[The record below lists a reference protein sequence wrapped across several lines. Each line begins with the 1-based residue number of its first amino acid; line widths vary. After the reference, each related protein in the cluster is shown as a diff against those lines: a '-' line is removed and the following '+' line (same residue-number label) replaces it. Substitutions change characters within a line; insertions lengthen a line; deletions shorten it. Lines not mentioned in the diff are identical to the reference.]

1 MIATAALQASTNFL
15 AQLANPAARA
25 LALGAAAGLG
35 LAAFRVK
42 ATSTCL
48 FTWTAVLYAA
58 LAMPF
63 LGWMLPPVSIA
74 TPAFLQP
81 ALDNLRASEIFNANS
96 QSLVATETQ
105 SSLVERNTLNAS
117 SPSAAAERRK
127 NAARPERSRTGASRG
142 SVNVDTSKPQGGA
155 RSTLTVASNPVSAE
169 TTAAKM
175 PMPSSSQRP
184 SIPWTVIAS
193 AIYLA
198 VAAIFL
204 VRFSVGLTYGRR
216 LVRRAQTIDDPLVIR
231 KLASG
236 PTVRVAESELISVP
250 VTMGALCPTILLPAD
265 WREWNDAKLSA
276 VLAHEL
282 SHVARRDPLTQG
294 LSLLHRAIF
303 WFSPLA
309 WFLDRRLADLAE
321 QASDEAALS
330 CGTDRKHYARILL
343 DFFEALHAAP
353 ERVWWQGVS
362 MAKAGQ
368 AEKRVERILSWKGS
382 VAMHL
387 KKSIAVVLISFAIP
401 VVYLVASAHPAQHVP
416 MPGMTFTQDQTPQP
430 AVQPAPAAKVQPSS
444 TPAPA
449 IASTPEEPPAPEPA
463 SSAEPTSAPAP
474 AAGISG
480 GVAGPAPVAPVA
492 PMAAYPPN
500 AALAPITPAPRAYQF
515 YQSDAQARKAEAQA
529 QALALR
535 ARAMADQ
542 AAHSSYGHGSS
553 YAYGYDDD
561 QRFVIVTG
569 KSDSL
574 TMSGS
579 SADARHVQKLRK
591 SIPGD
596 FIWFQVDEKSYIIR
610 DQATVD
616 RARQLW
622 APQEELGKKQEE
634 LGKQQEALGKQQE
647 ELGAKMEKVRVN
659 VPDMTAQLDK
669 LKAELKAL
677 GPNATMDQLGGI
689 QEEIGQLQEKMGDIQ
704 SHAGEQQGKLGEEM
718 GALGEKQGQLGEL
731 QGKLGEQQAELAEK
745 ASHEMKLLLEDAV
758 KKGLAQPEL

>member
-1 MIATAALQASTNFL
+1 MTATAALQTSSTLL

-42 ATSTCL
+42 ATSTRL

-58 LAMPF
+58 LAMPV
-63 LGWMLPPVSIA
+63 LLWILPPVPIA
-74 TPAFLQP
+74 APPSLQN
-81 ALDNLRASEIFNANS
+81 ALNRLRDIQVLGGSNQTF
-96 QSLVATETQ
+96 VATEDQ
-105 SSLVERNTLNAS
+105 SSLLEKNRAVES
-117 SPSAAAERRK
+117 SSLVAAERRQ
-127 NAARPERSRTGASRG
+127 NAAHGASRG
-142 SVNVDTSKPQGGA
+142 NLSTETNQPQRDE
-155 RSTLTVASNPVSAE
+155 RSTLTHTSASSPQIKTPPTNALPISLL
-169 TTAAKM
+169 
-175 PMPSSSQRP
+175 
-184 SIPWTVIAS
+184 SISWTVLAS

-198 VAAIFL
+198 VALILLA
-204 VRFSVGLTYGRR
+204 RFFVGLAYGRR
-216 LVRRAQTIDDPLVIR
+216 LIRASQPIDDSLVTR
-231 KLASG
+231 KLARATA
-236 PTVRVAESELISVP
+236 PRLAESELISVP
-250 VTMGALCPTILLPAD
+250 VTMGAFRPTILLPTD
-265 WREWNDAKLSA
+265 WRNWDAAKLDA

-282 SHVARRDPLTQG
+282 SHVARRDPLTQR

-343 DFFEALHAAP
+343 DFFEALHASP
-353 ERVWWQGVS
+353 GRVWWQGVS

-368 AEKRVERILSWKGS
+368 AEKRVERILTWKGS

-387 KKSIAVVLISFAIP
+387 KKSIAVAVVALAIP
-401 VVYLVASAHPAQHVP
+401 VVYLAASAHPAQHVP
-416 MPGMTFTQDQTPQP
+416 MLGAQFAQDQTPPAQQSPAPKSQP
-430 AVQPAPAAKVQPSS
+430 AT

-449 IASTPEEPPAPEPA
+449 IASTPDETTPPEP
-463 SSAEPTSAPAP
+463 SSP

-480 GVAGPAPVAPVA
+480 GVSGPAPVAPRASMAVPTNPPNPAFAPIAPVAPVA
-492 PMAAYPPN
+492 PVGN
-500 AALAPITPAPRAYQF
+500 LSR
-515 YQSDAQARKAEAQA
+515 SDAQRNFYKAQAEAQA
-529 QALALR
+529 LAMQAR
-535 ARAMADQ
+535 SMADQ
-542 AAHSSYGHGSS
+542 SAAHSSYGNGYS
-553 YAYGYDDD
+553 YSYGYDDD

-579 SADARHVQKLRK
+579 TADARHVEKLRK

-610 DQATVD
+610 DQATID
-616 RARQLW
+616 RARKLW

-634 LGKQQEALGKQQE
+634 LGKQQEALGKQQD
-647 ELGAKMEKVRVN
+647 ELGARMEKVRVN

-677 GPNATMDQLGGI
+677 GPSATMDQ
-689 QEEIGQLQEKMGDIQ
+689 IGKVQSEMGELQSKMGEIQ
-704 SHAGEQQGKLGEEM
+704 SHAGDQQGKLGEEM
-718 GALGEKQGQLGEL
+718 GALGEKQGKLGDQQGEL
-731 QGKLGEQQAELAEK
+731 GRQQGELAEK

-758 KKGLAQPEL
+758 KKGIAQPEL

>member
-1 MIATAALQASTNFL
+1 MIATAVLQASTNFL

-25 LALGAAAGLG
+25 LALGAAAALA

-42 ATSTCL
+42 ATSTRL

-58 LAMPF
+58 LAMP
-63 LGWMLPPVSIA
+63 LLESLLPPVAIT
-74 TPAFLQP
+74 TPAFLEQAWKNMQP
-81 ALDNLRASEIFNANS
+81 AEVSVGENEMAVNTVDIRSAP
-96 QSLVATETQ
+96 VA
-105 SSLVERNTLNAS
+105 VER
-117 SPSAAAERRK
+117 PK

-142 SVNVDTSKPQGGA
+142 NVVVAIIKPQRGE
-155 RSTLTVASNPVSAE
+155 RPTLTATTNPLSTE
-169 TTAAKM
+169 TTAVKM
-175 PMPSSSQRP
+175 PVPSPSQPP
-184 SIPWTVIAS
+184 SLPWTVIAA
-193 AIYLA
+193 AIYIA
-198 VAAIFL
+198 VSAIFL
-204 VRFSVGLTYGRR
+204 ARFVIGLGYGRR
-216 LVRRAQTIDDPLVIR
+216 LVRRAQTIDDPFVMRTIVSH
-231 KLASG
+231 AS
-236 PTVRVAESELISVP
+236 VRVVESELISVP
-250 VTMGALCPTILLPAD
+250 VTMGALHPTILLPAD
-265 WREWNDAKLSA
+265 WREWNHAKLNA

-282 SHVARRDPLTQG
+282 SHVARRDPLTQS
-294 LSLLHRAIF
+294 LALLHRAIF
-303 WFSPLA
+303 WFSPLS

-353 ERVWWQGVS
+353 GRVWWQGVS

-368 AEKRVERILSWKGS
+368 AERRVERILSWKGS
-382 VAMHL
+382 IAMHL
-387 KKSIAVVLISFAIP
+387 KKSFAVVLVSCAIP
-401 VVYLVASAHPAQHVP
+401 VVYLVASAHPAQHMP
-416 MPGMTFTQDQTPQP
+416 MPGMTLTQDQTLPPSAQ
-430 AVQPAPAAKVQPSS
+430 AAPAAKAQPAA

-449 IASTPEEPPAPEPA
+449 SASSTDEAPEPA
-463 SSAEPTSAPAP
+463 SSDGPTPAP
-474 AAGISG
+474 EPIVGVSG
-480 GVAGPAPVAPVA
+480 GVSGPAPIAPRAPLGNPPNPALAPVAPVA
-492 PMAAYPPN
+492 PAANSSWSSPRAVYYR
-500 AALAPITPAPRAYQF
+500 AQGEAYALAM
-515 YQSDAQARKAEAQA
+515 
-529 QALALR
+529 R
-535 ARAMADQ
+535 ARVVADQ
-542 AAHSSYGHGSS
+542 ASHSSYGRGSS
-553 YAYGYDDD
+553 YNYGYDDD

-579 SADARHVQKLRK
+579 TADARHVEKLRK

-596 FIWFQVDEKSYIIR
+596 FIWFQVDEKSYVIR

-622 APQEELGKKQEE
+622 APQDELGKKQEE
-634 LGKQQEALGKQQE
+634 LGKQQEALGKQQD

-677 GPNATMDQLGGI
+677 GASATMDQLGTI

-718 GALGEKQGQLGEL
+718 GALGEKQGQLGEE
-731 QGKLGEQQAELAEK
+731 QGKLGEQQAALAEK